1 MLMLGKALMLSYT
14 AHKDQVDKGGAPYY
28 LHPIYVALNV
38 SNEDEKIVALL
49 HDVVEDTDITLDD
62 LRREGFSDEI
72 VNAVDAIT
80 HRDESYE
87 IYIQKVKTNAIA
99 TVVKIADIKHNMDIS
114 RLNRKNLTEKDIKRV
129 EKYKKALD
137 YLLK

>member
-1 MLMLGKALMLSYT
+1 MLGKALMLSYT

-87 IYIQKVKTNAIA
+87 LYIQKVKTNTIA